1 MTAGLK
7 ITLMVNRGTPRTFEL
22 PASALVGSGRAADV
36 RVPDVALAPLHL
48 RLTRAGQEVTAIAL
62 APGLLLD
69 GTELAVDELHT
80 VTGRNLDV
88 GPVRLVPVIDDRD
101 TGDGTLAHADD
112 DPRGRTESL
121 AREIVRDLMGGGDES
136 GEQSLA
142 PDLLVETG
150 PAAGQRFTLGQLDV
164 RVVVGR
170 GEGATWV
177 LLDPDLSRSHAAIE
191 RRSDGVRIYDLGSK
205 NGTKVAG
212 KAVAVGPP
220 GVLLEDGVMI
230 GLGETMV
237 RYTDPAAAMLVE
249 LEGRLAE
256 ATAAAMAGAGPG
268 HGAVTVTRPAQ
279 PRAIVV
285 ATPRTIPP
293 ASRAPA
299 RRISPG
305 VIAAALVA
313 VVALAL
319 MLALII
325 GA

>member
-48 RLTRAGQEVTAIAL
+48 RLTRAGREVTAIAL
-62 APGLLLD
+62 APGVLLD
-69 GTELAVDELHT
+69 GAELAFDELHT

-88 GPVRLVPVIDDRD
+88 GPVRIVPVVDDRD
-101 TGDGTLAHADD
+101 TGDGLLAHADD

-121 AREIVRDLMGGGDES
+121 AREIVRDLMGSGDEP
-136 GEQSLA
+136 GEESLA
-142 PDLLVETG
+142 PELLVETG

-212 KAVAVGPP
+212 KAVTVGPP

-256 ATAAAMAGAGPG
+256 ATLLVTPAA

-279 PRAIVV
+279 PRAIVA

-293 ASRAPA
+293 SSAARARA

-313 VVALAL
+313 VVAVGLLVALLA
-319 MLALII
+319 